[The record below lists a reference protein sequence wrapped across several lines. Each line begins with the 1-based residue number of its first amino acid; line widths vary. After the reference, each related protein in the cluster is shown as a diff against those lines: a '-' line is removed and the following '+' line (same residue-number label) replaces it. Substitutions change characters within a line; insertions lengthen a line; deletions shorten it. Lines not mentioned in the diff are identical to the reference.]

1 MSRQRFPSDNNR
13 YTVSFPEGLKDRL
26 KQGAEESNRTLN
38 AEIVT
43 RLQMSFECFD
53 LANQPNAPYSAWERL
68 MARAIVF
75 RVAINPVPI
84 TCSQCGAACSCPAIP
99 PGTVIRAF
107 IQCPECAQK
116 EQQNEPTHHA

>member
-1 MSRQRFPSDNNR
+1 MQRKKFPSDTNCYN
-13 YTVSFPEGLKDRL
+13 VSLPEGMREHIKVVAKGNSR
-26 KQGAEESNRTLN
+26 SMN

-43 RLQMSFECFD
+43 RLQMSFESSNV
-53 LANQPNAPYSAWERL
+53 ANQPSVPYCALEQL
-68 MARAIVF
+68 MAMGIVF
-75 RVAINPVPI
+75 RVAFNPVPI

-99 PGTVIRAF
+99 PKTIIRAF